1 MAAATS
7 TSAFT
12 ADVRLFHSWTPLV
25 PERQAV
31 VRKDPDYTVVPIA
44 TTSEYIWVLPAA
56 QGLLASISYF
66 PIMIRQEYDDLLMA
80 VLSSLDRQQRELR
93 DDRAGVPLIPPPK
106 EEADDSRM
114 DVDGQ
119 AVTPR
124 IKEESVKPDR
134 TAALQ
139 LRIVQRR
146 ISDLETYPNPFQLPE
161 YRGLYNAAGAIIV
174 TGLPGIGKTCFL
186 RQLFHLRVAA
196 GLPTLYMS
204 NDRSATLYKN
214 GQLGELKMPTTME
227 LMENL
232 PTETWCL
239 VDSNVNFPTVPGEVQ
254 DTGLFIVQASSPR
267 ANTMEYSKKIHGRS
281 QFCLMSPW
289 TLSELIAGYSLQPLV
304 HTPEQN
310 IKAFYERFG
319 GSARNVFRRFDDSDA
334 FEAEIDAVAATLSAK
349 DIERVFLSDV
359 TRLNVPD
366 HMLLSAFPVTDDD
379 RRQFQIRS
387 PSTAMYAKVLKRL
400 HASDNEAR
408 LRLYRI
414 CVGVKTAGCRAW
426 AADLFDQHFH
436 DFLSIGGTWPLHTI
450 EQSAGTRMGAARRR
464 WTGRTEESG
473 SFLKA
478 DKEMSIVTTGDQPQQ
493 PATVS
498 RVTFDEA
505 NEPGVG
511 SPLSPGVYY
520 RPTRKNFATF
530 DSFYIDNPGHAL
542 AFQASRAQEHDVK
555 EEGLKWLE
563 DRGITKIT
571 YIYVTPANSEG
582 CPNLK
587 VPVARE
593 NMFDFFYHMRL

>member
-1 MAAATS
+1 
-7 TSAFT
+7 
-12 ADVRLFHSWTPLV
+12 
-25 PERQAV
+25 
-31 VRKDPDYTVVPIA
+31 
-44 TTSEYIWVLPAA
+44 
-56 QGLLASISYF
+56 
-66 PIMIRQEYDDLLMA
+66 
-80 VLSSLDRQQRELR
+80 
-93 DDRAGVPLIPPPK
+93 
-106 EEADDSRM
+106 M

-124 IKEESVKPDR
+124 IKEEPVEPDL

-139 LRIVQRR
+139 LRIERR
-146 ISDLETYPNPFQLPE
+146 PVSLSDLETYPNPFQLPE

-186 RQLFHLRVAA
+186 GLLFHLRVAA
-196 GLPTLYMS
+196 DLPTLYMS
-204 NDRSATLYKN
+204 DDRSATLYKN
-214 GQLGELKMPTTME
+214 GQLGQLKIPTTME

-232 PTETWCL
+232 PMETWCL
-239 VDSNVNFPTVPGEVQ
+239 VDSNVHFPTVPGVVQ
-254 DTGLFIVQASSPR
+254 QTALFIVQASSPR
-267 ANTMEYSKKIHGRS
+267 ANRMEYSKKIHGRS
-281 QFCLMSPW
+281 QFCLMGPW
-289 TLSELIAGYSLQPLV
+289 TLSELITGYSLQTLAR
-304 HTPEQN
+304 TPEQK

-319 GSARNVFRRFDDSDA
+319 GSARNVFGRFDDSDA
-334 FEAEIDAVAATLSAK
+334 FEAEIDAVAATLSAE

-359 TRLNVPD
+359 TKLTIPD
-366 HMLLSAFPVTDDD
+366 HVGHMLLSAFPVTDDD

-400 HASDNEAR
+400 HASDDKAR

-426 AADLFDQHFH
+426 AVDLFDQHFH
-436 DFLSIGGTWPLHTI
+436 DFLSFGGTWPLHAI
-450 EQSAGTRMGAARRR
+450 EQSAGTRTDAARRG

-473 SFLKA
+473 SFLRA
-478 DKEMSIVTTGDQPQQ
+478 DKEMSIVTTRDQPQQ

-505 NEPGVG
+505 KEPVVG

-542 AFQASRAQEHDVK
+542 AFQASLAQKHDVK

-571 YIYVTPANSEG
+571 YIYVTPANFEG

-593 NMFDFFYHMRL
+593 NMFDNFYHMRL